1 MCEMETIHFG
11 IHGTSTRLTILV
23 CPTGCELSDAEKSK
37 LCLYDLACK
46 SWAHFL
52 SDFLSLVGG
61 EGSIPSLPSISQHK
75 FHFLI
80 RYNYDKA
87 RS

>member
-1 MCEMETIHFG
+1 MG
-11 IHGTSTRLTILV
+11 NYAYWGTGYTYSCNNIGMVYGLRTAR
-23 CPTGCELSDAEKSK
+23 CSKSK

>member
-1 MCEMETIHFG
+1 MLIG
-11 IHGTSTRLTILV
+11 VQGTPIRATILV
-23 CPTGCELSDAEKSK
+23 WSTDYELHDAQKSK

-87 RS
+87 RC